1 MCFLGK
7 AQVNEL
13 LNKLQADLQVE
24 KLTAK
29 ERQSLLEKLK
39 VLGRDPSNSES
50 IFARKGIETLC
61 EYGFDVAELEVS
73 QEALRC
79 LANAMLLQ
87 EAPRQYLLDLEYGDK
102 AAQRLRV
109 GHHLM
114 LHEELRLTIC

>member
-1 MCFLGK
+1 
-7 AQVNEL
+7 
-13 LNKLQADLQVE
+13 
-24 KLTAK
+24 
-29 ERQSLLEKLK
+29 LEQLK

-50 IFARKGIETLC
+50 IFAKKVSNIASCSFHTLLIVKGIATLC

-87 EAPRQYLLDLEYGDK
+87 EAPRQYLLDLGYGGK

-109 GHHLM
+109 GHECACVRM
-114 LHEELRLTIC
+114 MIWN

>member
-1 MCFLGK
+1 MCSLGK

-13 LNKLQADLQVE
+13 LNKLQVDLQAE
-24 KLTAK
+24 KLTAE

-87 EAPRQYLLDLEYGDK
+87 EAPRQYLLDLGYGDK

-114 LHEELRLTIC
+114 LREELRLTIC